1 MFRCW
6 PLISLVDQR
15 SKLPSLFSTKLPWT
29 DPEIDLAGICI
40 VAQRAG
46 ANFQKKPN
54 HGRGGRGIAPC
65 SLPKGLGARRRK
77 PPTLSD
83 VHHWPS
89 HAVPRTTSQIAF
101 GPLLLW
107 SCLATGR

>member
-46 ANFQKKPN
+46 ANFQKTK
-54 HGRGGRGIAPC
+54 
-65 SLPKGLGARRRK
+65 SWARRTGDRPVQPPK
-77 PPTLSD
+77 WSRGAETETPTLSD

-89 HAVPRTTSQIAF
+89 HAVPRTISQIAF